1 MSIHLDQ
8 PADVRDG
15 EQLDTDKL
23 GEYLR
28 THLPDESGPLVVEQF
43 PSGFSN
49 LTYLLRLGER
59 ELVLRRPPFG
69 NRVKS
74 AHDMGREFR
83 VLSKL
88 SGVYELVPQPLV
100 YCEDEEVL
108 GAPFYVMQRCQGV
121 ILRSPKQQKY
131 DLEAA
136 TLRGLGESFVDNLA
150 ALHAIDFEAAGL
162 GDLGKPEGFIE
173 RQVAGWTKRY
183 QQARTDDFP
192 EMENMARWLADHL
205 PPSSGVS
212 LIHNDFKFDNL
223 VLDPQD
229 LTKIIAVLDWEM
241 CTLGD
246 PLLDLGVSLSYWVQK
261 DDEPALKEFI
271 AGPTNL
277 PGNLTRR
284 EIVRRYEEVTGQDT
298 SGILFHYC
306 FGLFKLAVIVQQIYY
321 RYAEG
326 HTRDPRFAGLNRT
339 VESLGVAAL
348 HVADRGEMI

>member
-8 PADVRDG
+8 PADVREG

-23 GEYLR
+23 GGYLR
-28 THLPDESGPLVVEQF
+28 THLPDASGPLVVEQF

-49 LTYLLRLGER
+49 LTYLLKLGDQ

-83 VLSKL
+83 VLSQL
-88 SGVYELVPQPLV
+88 SGVYDLVPQPLV
-100 YCEDEEVL
+100 YCEDEAVL

-131 DLEAA
+131 DLDAA

-150 ALHAIDFEAAGL
+150 ALHAIDFAAAGL

-192 EMENMARWLADHL
+192 EMENIAGWLAEHL

-246 PLLDLGVSLSYWVQK
+246 PLLDLGVSLSYWVQE
-261 DDEPALKEFI
+261 DDEPALKAFI

-284 EIVRRYEEVTGQDT
+284 EIVRRYEEVTGRDT

-306 FGLFKLAVIVQQIYY
+306 FGLFKLAVIVQQIYF

-326 HTRDPRFAGLNRT
+326 HTRDPRFAGLNRA

>member
-1 MSIHLDQ
+1 MSVPLDQ
-8 PADVRDG
+8 PTNVRDG
-15 EQLDTDKL
+15 EQLDTEKL

-28 THLPDESGPLVVEQF
+28 AHLPDASGSLTIEQF
-43 PSGFSN
+43 PSGYSN
-49 LTYLLRLGER
+49 LTYLLRLGDQ

-74 AHDMGREFR
+74 AHDMGREYN

-88 SGVYELVPQPLV
+88 SGVYDLVPRPLV
-100 YCEDEEVL
+100 YCDDEQVL
-108 GAPFYVMQRCQGV
+108 GAPFYVMQRCRGV
-121 ILRSPKQQKY
+121 ILRSPKQMDC
-131 DLEAA
+131 DLDAA
-136 TLRGLGESFVDNLA
+136 TLRQLGESFVDTLA
-150 ALHAIDFEAAGL
+150 ALHAIDYEAAGL
-162 GDLGKPEGFIE
+162 GDLGRPEGFIE

-183 QQARTDDFP
+183 QQARTHDFP
-192 EMENMARWLADHL
+192 EMESIAGWLADNL
-205 PPSSGVS
+205 PPSSGTS

-223 VLDPQD
+223 VLDPRD

-246 PLLDLGVSLSYWVQK
+246 PLLDLGVTISYWVEAY
-261 DDEPALKEFI
+261 DEPALKAFI

-284 EIVRRYEEVTGQDT
+284 EIVQRYAEVTGRDT

-321 RYAEG
+321 RYAQG
-326 HTRDPRFAGLNRT
+326 HTRDPRFAGLDQA
-339 VESLGVAAL
+339 VESLGIAAT
-348 HVADRGEMI
+348 HAVDRGELP